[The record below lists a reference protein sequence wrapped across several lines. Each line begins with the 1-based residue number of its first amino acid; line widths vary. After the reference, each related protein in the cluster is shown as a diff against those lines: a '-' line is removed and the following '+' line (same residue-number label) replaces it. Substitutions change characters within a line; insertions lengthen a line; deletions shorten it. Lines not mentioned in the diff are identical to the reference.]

1 MRKTFSQALSLL
13 LFTSAAMAQSSVPQ
27 TDASKLARSM
37 ADICTD
43 CTAVKFTSCGKF
55 LEGPTFDRAGNMWMV
70 SIFSGDIHKVA
81 PDGTCVTIANTGG
94 EPQGLKTLPN
104 GEIIGSDR
112 KLGLFTVDTATA
124 KVEKITNNYFVQN
137 FAGLNDLVID
147 SLGGVY
153 VTDPYGSGIL
163 HPTGRVYY
171 LPPGEKRVSK
181 VLDNIA
187 FPNGIAL
194 SPDGEILYVTEFSA
208 KRVIAASVVQPGLIS
223 PELTY
228 VVANLTDGAGPD
240 GMTVDSNGTLFVA
253 EYNGKEIFVINAENT
268 ILGTLRLPEE
278 AGPGTTN
285 VALHDGYLYITEAR
299 KNEVWR
305 VKLKAAS

>member
-1 MRKTFSQALSLL
+1 MT
-13 LFTSAAMAQSSVPQ
+13 
-27 TDASKLARSM
+27 
-37 ADICTD
+37 DICAD
-43 CTAVKFTSCGKF
+43 CTAMKFTSCGKF

-70 SIFSGDIHKVA
+70 SIFSGDIHKVT
-81 PDGTCVTIANTGG
+81 PDGTCSTVANTGG
-94 EPQGLKTLPN
+94 EPQGLKTLPD
-104 GEIIGSDR
+104 GRIIGSDR
-112 KLGLFTVDTATA
+112 KLGLFTVDPETA

-137 FAGLNDLVID
+137 FAGLNDLVVD

-194 SPDGEILYVTEFSA
+194 SPDEKILYVTEFSA

-228 VVANLTDGAGPD
+228 VVANLADGAGPD
-240 GMTVDSNGTLFVA
+240 GMTVDSSGNLFVA
-253 EYNGKEIFVINAENT
+253 EYNGKEVFVINAENT

-305 VKLKAAS
+305 VKLKAAP